1 MHSLSIPLV
10 IFIIKPPFRVL
21 TIPGNP
27 EVEELK
33 TLWES
38 STEEIIDI
46 SDGMYWEGQKVSD
59 DQIKGRLVMKKLK
72 LNYNQ
77 NNQRFTI
84 LSSRDSLF
92 FYLPPKIQSK
102 THNS

>member
-21 TIPGNP
+21 TIPDNP

-38 STEEIIDI
+38 STEEIIDVSKNI
-46 SDGMYWEGQKVSD
+46 FWNGQ
-59 DQIKGRLVMKKLK
+59 
-72 LNYNQ
+72 
-77 NNQRFTI
+77 
-84 LSSRDSLF
+84 
-92 FYLPPKIQSK
+92 
-102 THNS
+102 